1 MLYVELK
8 DYKMTRLQAIK
19 LTLMIVTA
27 NTIVTAILM
36 MLIK

>member
-1 MLYVELK
+1 
-8 DYKMTRLQAIK
+8 MTHEQAIK

-27 NTIVTAILM
+27 NAIIITILM